1 MIDQGIKSRP
11 SYEPLAIDP
20 AGRVHLL
27 VVDSPDAPPE
37 AFAVGTDAGRY
48 DEVWTIEGHSSAI
61 PSPVEGTRV
70 HGFRAT
76 RHLLIALRR
85 RLAQEKMGF
94 RVHVIGTEPFLW
106 EIAGAAEEAGLGRE
120 EYALFTVGSQARR
133 LFCVHCR
140 TITDGVTTN
149 VAECSGCGAHLF
161 VRDHFSRR
169 LNAFMGVQVDAE
181 VPGERPPVE
190 ELYL

>member
-11 SYEPLAIDP
+11 LYRPLAIDP
-20 AGRVHLL
+20 AGRAHLL
-27 VVDSPDAPPE
+27 VVDRAEPPIE
-37 AFAVGTDAGRY
+37 AFADGTDPRLY
-48 DEVWTIEGHSSAI
+48 DEVWTIERHSAAI
-61 PSPVEGTRV
+61 PSHVEGTRS

-76 RHLLIALRR
+76 SHLLIALRR
-85 RLAQEKMGF
+85 RLAHERMGL
-94 RVHVIGTEPFLW
+94 RIHAIGTEPFLW
-106 EIAGAAEEAGLGRE
+106 DVAGAAEAVGLGRE
-120 EYALFTVGSQARR
+120 EYALCAIGSEARR

-140 TITDGVTTN
+140 TITEGVTTN
-149 VAECSGCGAHLF
+149 VAACSGCGAHLF